1 MRTWHSVSNGG
12 IVFEDQQTGD
22 GRVWA
27 QGAWSWED
35 PADIP
40 VQWNPNDNASH
51 DGTLTVGALTSV
63 TRTDNR
69 IEATGTLDDES
80 DAGAEIVRLMGLD
93 PPLASGVS
101 VVYDNVAVQII
112 DTTGGV
118 DPVEV
123 MASATVML
131 DHRGTHVLNAPPHIA
146 ALLAAAGD
154 PVPSDGEVVWE
165 EAADSIVYN
174 YTASRLRAL
183 TLVDIPA
190 FVDAR
195 VELDGATAA
204 PAAEP
209 VVAAA
214 RTFPVAPPRAW
225 LFEPEPPDDSPL
237 WVQQQ
242 DGSWAVPLT
251 ILDSGQF
258 FGHACYQGQCHI
270 GYLGDCVSPPVSSN
284 EFLSRLREVDEH
296 GATVRPGY
304 LTGVVRCDDGTDVP
318 IAPVV
323 LSADHPDGWL
333 FHADAQDEYAN
344 TGLAWGDAR
353 VVQSPVGVWV
363 SGALRPEVTAEQLR
377 VLRASAFSGDWREV
391 PGEAGAQFVAVLTV
405 SRPGFPIARAA
416 LAASGLVV
424 PAPRAYVRYDEA
436 GALVAAGGLNVV
448 RHTCADCEARAK
460 GDGEVLALLRTLE
473 VRTRH
478 MRPAAAA
485 AALARL
491 HA

>member
-1 MRTWHSVSNGG
+1 MRTWHSVNGGG
-12 IVFEDQQTGD
+12 IVFEDMQTGD
-22 GRVWA
+22 GRVWSP
-27 QGAWSWED
+27 GAWSWED

-40 VQWNPNDNASH
+40 VQWNPSDNSSH

-69 IEATGTLDDES
+69 IEATGTLDDGS
-80 DAGAEIVRLMGLD
+80 DVGAEIVRLMGLD

-101 VVYDNVAVQII
+101 VVYDNVAVQIV
-112 DTTGGV
+112 DTTGQSE
-118 DPVEV
+118 PVTI
-123 MASATVML
+123 MASATVRL
-131 DHRGTHVLNAPPHIA
+131 DHTGTHVIDAPPHVA

-154 PVPSDGEVVWE
+154 PVPEGDVLYED
-165 EAADSIVYN
+165 AADSIVYN

-195 VELDGATAA
+195 VELDAA
-204 PAAEP
+204 GAAETP
-209 VVAAA
+209 VPLAASA
-214 RTFPVAPPRAW
+214 IPVAPPREW
-225 LFEPEPPDDSPL
+225 FFVPEPPDDSPL
-237 WVQQQ
+237 WVQQP

-258 FGHACYQGQCHI
+258 FGHACYQGQCHV
-270 GYLGDCVSPPVSSN
+270 GYLQDCVTPPVSSN
-284 EFLSRLREVDEH
+284 DFLSRARSIVD
-296 GATVRPGY
+296 GALVTPGF
-304 LTGVVRCDDGTDVP
+304 LTGVCACADGSEVP
-318 IAPVV
+318 VSPMVV
-323 LSADHPDGWL
+323 GADHPDAWL

-344 TGLAWGDAR
+344 TGLTWGDGRAT
-353 VVQSPVGVWV
+353 QSPVGVWV
-363 SGALRPEVTAEQLR
+363 CGAIRPDVTAEQLR

-391 PGEAGAQFVAVLTV
+391 PGETGPQLIAVLTV
-405 SRPGFPIARAA
+405 SRPGFPIARQA

-424 PAPRAYVRYDEA
+424 SEPEGYVRYDDS

-448 RHTCADCEARAK
+448 RHTCADCEARKA
-460 GDGEVLALLRTLE
+460 GESEVLALLRTLE

-478 MRPAAAA
+478 LRPVAAS

-491 HA
+491 TDQASG